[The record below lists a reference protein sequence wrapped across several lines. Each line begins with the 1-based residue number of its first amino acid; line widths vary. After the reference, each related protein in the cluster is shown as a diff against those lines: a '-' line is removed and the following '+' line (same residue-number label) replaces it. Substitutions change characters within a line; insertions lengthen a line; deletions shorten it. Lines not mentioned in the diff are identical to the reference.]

1 MIYDVPPVDHNMVHT
16 PPHMI
21 VTAQDTPKQ
30 PSINIDQ
37 FSQKLTRRAS
47 YRSTSQCAKYVR
59 IALQAA
65 GADIKQHPVAA
76 ADWGKT
82 LQKIGYHQIEPAFD
96 DPQAGDI
103 YIIDRTPK
111 HRYGHI
117 AGFTGSQWVSDF
129 KQNSY
134 AVYQDKNVTYTYYR
148 LDNSI

>member
-1 MIYDVPPVDHNMVHT
+1 MIYDVPSVDHSMVHT

-21 VTAQDTPKQ
+21 VMTQDTPQQ
-30 PSINIDQ
+30 PPINVDK
-37 FSQKLTRRAS
+37 FSNKLANRAS
-47 YRSTSQCAKYVR
+47 YRSSAQCAKYVR

-65 GADIKQHPVAA
+65 GADIEEHPVAA

-82 LQKIGYHQIEPAFD
+82 LQKIGYQKITPDFD
-96 DPQAGDI
+96 HPQAGDI
-103 YIIDRTPK
+103 YIINRTAK

-134 AVYQDKNVTYTYYR
+134 AVYKDKNVTYTYYR
-148 LDNSI
+148 LEESI